1 MYAVT
6 VVLQDA
12 EEAER
17 ARMINL
23 RATAAEE
30 SKADLGIFSA
40 ATGTVDR
47 SAVLAEGGRAVSAK
61 DEGDY
66 LTPAT

>member
-6 VVLQDA
+6 VVLPDA

-30 SKADLGIFSA
+30 SKVVRFSKA
-40 ATGTVDR
+40 R
-47 SAVLAEGGRAVSAK
+47 RRRRRR
-61 DEGDY
+61 
-66 LTPAT
+66 